1 MLISYPR
8 QYGKPAGLL
17 QYFKL
22 CKTLPL
28 TGPGGDQLLTP
39 SLQLFLLL
47 KAIYLYTCFIR
58 SVQNMYMLCFARICK
73 DSGKVKVPVQ
83 DAQAGRVGSL
93 PPPPLL
99 RWRSRGGGGRRRL
112 ASHVLP
118 GDFEQGR
125 GDLWQVN
132 LAGHTRGWIWHVSM
146 ARHFGGSVWR
156 VSLAHLFGGFS

>member
-1 MLISYPR
+1 MLPFMRCEKERKSTCSICVGGLGR
-8 QYGKPAGLL
+8 LPA
-17 QYFKL
+17 
-22 CKTLPL
+22 
-28 TGPGGDQLLTP
+28 P
-39 SLQLFLLL
+39 SP
-47 KAIYLYTCFIR
+47 R
-58 SVQNMYMLCFARICK
+58 SVGGA
-73 DSGKVKVPVQ
+73 V
-83 DAQAGRVGSL
+83 
-93 PPPPLL
+93 
-99 RWRSRGGGGRRRL
+99 GGGGGL